1 MKKIISFYLFFIV
14 IGIACTAQDSLQD
27 LRGAKLH
34 FVATVTTDSGIQK
47 GFLWKVSDSS
57 ISLSTKKRVG
67 INPPLSQSFTI
78 PAENISDIAVKDRRF
93 QIAAPIAGAILGFVL
108 TAGLWANEDI
118 NEDGH
123 LSFWELLFGAI
134 DGVTSQGRARR
145 RTAMWVGIGGGTV
158 GLIAGAFSK
167 NKISISFPI
176 GDRKHSFLTNK
187 DRIKV
192 FMQ

>member
-1 MKKIISFYLFFIV
+1 MKKIMVACLLFTFIN
-14 IGIACTAQDSLQD
+14 ITCEAQDSLQD
-27 LRGAKLH
+27 LKGARLH
-34 FVATVTTDSGIQK
+34 FTATVTTDSGIQH

-57 ISLSTKKRVG
+57 ISLSTKRNVG

-78 PAENISDIAVKDRRF
+78 PAENISEITVKDSRF
-93 QIAAPIAGAILGFVL
+93 QIAAPIAGAIFGFVL
-108 TAGLWANEDI
+108 TAGLWANEDV
-118 NEDGH
+118 NEDGR

-145 RTAMWVGIGGGTV
+145 RTAIWVGIGGGAV

-167 NKISISFPI
+167 TKITISFPL
-176 GDRKHSFLTNK
+176 GDRKHSFITNK
-187 DRIKV
+187 ERIRL